1 MGELGKRYHWIVG
14 NYDGRLVI
22 IGPKLTESEAEQY
35 AYQTLTIPYKIVSLH
50 TRDRAKATSQIK
62 AMRLDQT
69 GDLGGSLRRARH
81 QTPEFDDRQGG
92 NDW

>member
-1 MGELGKRYHWIVG
+1 MGELGKKYYWITASL
-14 NYDGRLVI
+14 NGRLVI
-22 IGPKLTESEAEQY
+22 IGPKLTEFEAENY
-35 AYQTLTIPYKIVSLH
+35 AYQTLTIPYRIVGLS
-50 TRDRAKATSQIK
+50 TRDRAKATSQLK

-81 QTPEFDDRQGG
+81 QAPDMNDSGG